1 MNEQSKNEKKESL
14 DLKKQEKLIK
24 AKKPL
29 DKNTQKKVKNSQD
42 LLIDELKSKLKDA
55 EDKLLRSLADN
66 DNLRKRHDKEI
77 EDNSKYAIK
86 NLSYSL
92 LNVADNLQRALESI
106 PNNEANDLD
115 NNVIKNLIIGIKA
128 VEKELIDSLEKHGVT
143 KFDSINQKFNPEIH
157 QAVSK
162 VHNEKADGTIVEEM
176 QKGFKIGDRLLRPA
190 MVVVSMGPETKK
202 NKVRRKLIFFKF

>member
-1 MNEQSKNEKKESL
+1 MNEQKKNEKKDDS
-14 DLKKQEKLIK
+14 DLKKQESLIRG
-24 AKKPL
+24 KKSTE
-29 DKNTQKKVKNSQD
+29 KNTIKKAKNSQD
-42 LLIDELKSKLKDA
+42 LLIDELKIKLKDV

-92 LNVADNLQRALESI
+92 LNVADNLQRAIESI
-106 PNNEANDLD
+106 SGSDSTVID
-115 NNVIKNLIIGIKA
+115 SNVFKNLVIGIKA

-143 KFDSINQKFNPEIH
+143 KFESINQKFNPEIH

-162 VHNEKADGTIVEEM
+162 IHNEQPEGLIVEEM
-176 QKGFKIGDRLLRPA
+176 QKGFKIGERLLRPA
-190 MVVVSMGPETKK
+190 MVVVSMGPEIKK
-202 NKVRRKLIFFKF
+202 

>member
-14 DLKKQEKLIK
+14 NLKKQENLVKEKKLS
-24 AKKPL
+24 
-29 DKNTQKKVKNSQD
+29 DKNTQKKVKNNQD
-42 LLIDELKSKLKDA
+42 SLVDELKTKLKDA
-55 EDKLLRSLADN
+55 EDKLLRSLAEN

-106 PNNEANDLD
+106 PNSEASGLD
-115 NNVIKNLIIGIKA
+115 DNVIKNLVIGIKA
-128 VEKELIDSLEKHGVT
+128 VEKELIDSLEKHGV
-143 KFDSINQKFNPEIH
+143 KRFDSINQKFNPEIH

-162 VHNEKADGTIVEEM
+162 VHNEKVDGTIVEEM

-190 MVVVSMGPETKK
+190 MVVVSMGPEIKK
-202 NKVRRKLIFFKF
+202 

>member
-14 DLKKQEKLIK
+14 NLKKQENLLKEKKLS
-24 AKKPL
+24 
-29 DKNTQKKVKNSQD
+29 DKNTQKKVKNNQD
-42 LLIDELKSKLKDA
+42 SLVDELKTKLKDA
-55 EDKLLRSLADN
+55 EDKLLRSLAEN

-92 LNVADNLQRALESI
+92 LNVADNLQRALESV
-106 PNNEANDLD
+106 PNTEASGLD
-115 NNVIKNLIIGIKA
+115 DNIIKNLIIGIKA

-162 VHNEKADGTIVEEM
+162 VHNEKVDGTIVEEM

-190 MVVVSMGPETKK
+190 MVVVSMGPEIKK
-202 NKVRRKLIFFKF
+202 

>member
-14 DLKKQEKLIK
+14 NLKKQENLVKE
-24 AKKPL
+24 KKVSDK
-29 DKNTQKKVKNSQD
+29 DKNTQKKVKNNQD
-42 LLIDELKSKLKDA
+42 VLVDELKLKLKDT
-55 EDKLLRSLADN
+55 EDKLLRSLAEN

-106 PNNEANDLD
+106 PNMEASGLD
-115 NNVIKNLIIGIKA
+115 DNIIKNLIIGIKA

-162 VHNEKADGTIVEEM
+162 VHNEKVDGTIVEEM

-202 NKVRRKLIFFKF
+202 

>member
-14 DLKKQEKLIK
+14 DLKKQENLIK

-86 NLSYSL
+86 NGFKYLLVLDSDMQHDPSKIKDFLLKRNKYIFIYGKRNFLKNMPFFRILSNFITS
-92 LNVADNLQRALESI
+92 
-106 PNNEANDLD
+106 
-115 NNVIKNLIIGIKA
+115 LIIS
-128 VEKELIDSLEKHGVT
+128 LIV
-143 KFDSINQKFNPEIH
+143 FD
-157 QAVSK
+157 
-162 VHNEKADGTIVEEM
+162 TTT
-176 QKGFKIGDRLLRPA
+176 L
-190 MVVVSMGPETKK
+190 
-202 NKVRRKLIFFKF
+202 

>member
-14 DLKKQEKLIK
+14 DLKKQENLIK

-42 LLIDELKSKLKDA
+42 LLVDELKSKLKDA

-106 PNNEANDLD
+106 PNMEASGLD
-115 NNVIKNLIIGIKA
+115 DNIIKNLIVGIKA

-162 VHNEKADGTIVEEM
+162 VHNEKVDGTIVEEM

-202 NKVRRKLIFFKF
+202 

>member
-1 MNEQSKNEKKESL
+1 MNEQRKNEKNDDS
-14 DLKKQEKLIK
+14 DLKKQENLIK
-24 AKKPL
+24 GKKSPE
-29 DKNTQKKVKNSQD
+29 KNATKKVKNSQD
-42 LLIDELKSKLKDA
+42 LLNDELKTKLKDL

-92 LNVADNLQRALESI
+92 LNVADNLQRAIESI
-106 PNNEANDLD
+106 SGSDSTGID
-115 NNVIKNLIIGIKA
+115 NNVFRNLVIGIKA

-143 KFDSINQKFNPEIH
+143 KFESINQKFNPEIH

-162 VHNEKADGTIVEEM
+162 IHNEKPEGLIVEEM
-176 QKGFKIGDRLLRPA
+176 QKGFKIGERLLRPA

-202 NKVRRKLIFFKF
+202 

>member
-14 DLKKQEKLIK
+14 DLKKQENLVK
-24 AKKPL
+24 AKKSS
-29 DKNTQKKVKNSQD
+29 DKNTQKKAKSSQD
-42 LLIDELKSKLKDA
+42 FLVEELKLKLKDA
-55 EDKLLRSLADN
+55 EDKLLRSLAEN

-106 PNNEANDLD
+106 PNTGSVGLD
-115 NNVIKNLIIGIKA
+115 DNVIKNLIIGIKA
-128 VEKELIDSLEKHGVT
+128 VEKELIDSLEKHGV
-143 KFDSINQKFNPEIH
+143 KRFDSINQKFNPEIH

-162 VHNEKADGTIVEEM
+162 VHDEKSDGTIVEEM

-190 MVVVSMGPETKK
+190 MVVVSMGPEIKK
-202 NKVRRKLIFFKF
+202 

>member
-14 DLKKQEKLIK
+14 NLKKQENLVKEKKL
-24 AKKPL
+24 L
-29 DKNTQKKVKNSQD
+29 DKNTQKKVKNNQD
-42 LLIDELKSKLKDA
+42 SLVDELKTKLKDA
-55 EDKLLRSLADN
+55 EDKLLRSLAEN

-106 PNNEANDLD
+106 PNMEASGLD
-115 NNVIKNLIIGIKA
+115 DNIIKNLIVGIKA

-162 VHNEKADGTIVEEM
+162 VHNEKVDGTIVEEM

-190 MVVVSMGPETKK
+190 MVVVSMGPEIKK
-202 NKVRRKLIFFKF
+202 

>member
-14 DLKKQEKLIK
+14 NLKKPENLVKEKKLS
-24 AKKPL
+24 
-29 DKNTQKKVKNSQD
+29 DKNTQKKVKNNQD
-42 LLIDELKSKLKDA
+42 SLVDELKTKLKDA
-55 EDKLLRSLADN
+55 EDKLLRSLAEN

-106 PNNEANDLD
+106 PNTEASGLD
-115 NNVIKNLIIGIKA
+115 DNIIKNLIIGIKA

-162 VHNEKADGTIVEEM
+162 VHNEKVDGTIVEEM

-190 MVVVSMGPETKK
+190 MVVVSMGPEIKK
-202 NKVRRKLIFFKF
+202 

>member
-14 DLKKQEKLIK
+14 NLKKQENLIK
-24 AKKPL
+24 EKKSI
-29 DKNTQKKVKNSQD
+29 DKNTQKKVKNNQD
-42 LLIDELKSKLKDA
+42 FLVDELKSKLKDT
-55 EDKLLRSLADN
+55 EDKLLRSLAEN

-92 LNVADNLQRALESI
+92 LNVADNLQRALES
-106 PNNEANDLD
+106 ANKAETGGVDD
-115 NNVIKNLIIGIKA
+115 NVVKNLVIGIKA

-162 VHNEKADGTIVEEM
+162 IHNEKAEGTVVEEM
-176 QKGFKIGDRLLRPA
+176 QKGFKIGERLLRPS
-190 MVVVSMGPETKK
+190 MVVVSMGPEIKK
-202 NKVRRKLIFFKF
+202 

>member
-1 MNEQSKNEKKESL
+1 MK
-14 DLKKQEKLIK
+14 I
-24 AKKPL
+24 
-29 DKNTQKKVKNSQD
+29 
-42 LLIDELKSKLKDA
+42 KLKDV

-92 LNVADNLQRALESI
+92 LNVADNLERALKSI
-106 PNNEANDLD
+106 PNNETGGLD
-115 NNVIKNLIIGIKA
+115 NNVIKNLVIGIKA
-128 VEKELIDSLEKHGVT
+128 VEKELIDSLEKHGVS
-143 KFDSINQKFNPEIH
+143 KFESVNQKFNPEIH

-162 VHNEKADGTIVEEM
+162 VHNEKPEGLIVEEM
-176 QKGFKIGDRLLRPA
+176 QKGFKIGERLLRPA

-202 NKVRRKLIFFKF
+202 

>member
-14 DLKKQEKLIK
+14 NLKKQENLVKEKKLS
-24 AKKPL
+24 
-29 DKNTQKKVKNSQD
+29 DKNTQKKVKNNQD
-42 LLIDELKSKLKDA
+42 SLVDELKTKLKDA
-55 EDKLLRSLADN
+55 EDKLLRSLAEN

-106 PNNEANDLD
+106 PNTEASGLD
-115 NNVIKNLIIGIKA
+115 DNIIKNLIIGIKA

-162 VHNEKADGTIVEEM
+162 VHNEKVDGTIVEEM

-190 MVVVSMGPETKK
+190 MVVVSMGPEIKK
-202 NKVRRKLIFFKF
+202 

>member
-14 DLKKQEKLIK
+14 NLKKQENLVKE
-24 AKKPL
+24 KKVSDK
-29 DKNTQKKVKNSQD
+29 DKNTQKKVKNNQD
-42 LLIDELKSKLKDA
+42 VLVDELKLKLKDT
-55 EDKLLRSLADN
+55 EDKLLRSLAEN

-106 PNNEANDLD
+106 PNSEASGLD
-115 NNVIKNLIIGIKA
+115 DNVIKNLVIGIKA
-128 VEKELIDSLEKHGVT
+128 VEKELIDSLEKHGV
-143 KFDSINQKFNPEIH
+143 KRFDSINQKFNPDIH

-162 VHNEKADGTIVEEM
+162 VHNEKVDGTIVEEM

-190 MVVVSMGPETKK
+190 MVVVSMGPEIKK
-202 NKVRRKLIFFKF
+202 

>member
-14 DLKKQEKLIK
+14 NLKKQENLIK
-24 AKKPL
+24 EKKL
-29 DKNTQKKVKNSQD
+29 SDKDKNTQKKVKNNQD
-42 LLIDELKSKLKDA
+42 VLVDELKLKLKDT
-55 EDKLLRSLADN
+55 EDKLLRSLAEN

-106 PNNEANDLD
+106 PNSEASGLD
-115 NNVIKNLIIGIKA
+115 DNVIKNLVIGIKA
-128 VEKELIDSLEKHGVT
+128 VEKELIDSLEKHGV
-143 KFDSINQKFNPEIH
+143 KRFDSINQKFNPDIH

-162 VHNEKADGTIVEEM
+162 VHNEKVDGMIVEEM

-190 MVVVSMGPETKK
+190 MVVVSMGPEIKK
-202 NKVRRKLIFFKF
+202 

>member
-14 DLKKQEKLIK
+14 NLKKQENLIK
-24 AKKPL
+24 EKKSI
-29 DKNTQKKVKNSQD
+29 DKNTQKKVKNNQD
-42 LLIDELKSKLKDA
+42 FLVDELKSKLKDT
-55 EDKLLRSLADN
+55 EDKLLRSLAEN

-92 LNVADNLQRALESI
+92 LNVADNLQRALDST
-106 PNNEANDLD
+106 PNMEASSLD
-115 NNVIKNLIIGIKA
+115 DNIIKNLIIGIKA

-162 VHNEKADGTIVEEM
+162 VHNEKVDGTIVEEM

-190 MVVVSMGPETKK
+190 MVVVSMGPEIKK
-202 NKVRRKLIFFKF
+202 

>member
-14 DLKKQEKLIK
+14 DLKKQENLTK

-42 LLIDELKSKLKDA
+42 LLVDELKLKLKDA

-92 LNVADNLQRALESI
+92 LNVTDNLHRALESI
-106 PNNEANDLD
+106 PNSEANDLD

-190 MVVVSMGPETKK
+190 MVVVSMGKETKK
-202 NKVRRKLIFFKF
+202 

>member
-14 DLKKQEKLIK
+14 NLKKQENLIK
-24 AKKPL
+24 EKKL
-29 DKNTQKKVKNSQD
+29 SDKNTQKKVKNNQD
-42 LLIDELKSKLKDA
+42 SVVDELKSKLKDA
-55 EDKLLRSLADN
+55 EDKLLRSLAEN

-86 NLSYSL
+86 NLSLSL

-106 PNNEANDLD
+106 PNSEASGLD
-115 NNVIKNLIIGIKA
+115 DNVIKNLLIGIKA
-128 VEKELIDSLEKHGVT
+128 VEKELIDSLEKHGV
-143 KFDSINQKFNPEIH
+143 KRFDSINQKFNPEIH

-190 MVVVSMGPETKK
+190 MVVVSMGPEIKK
-202 NKVRRKLIFFKF
+202 

>member
-1 MNEQSKNEKKESL
+1 MNEQRKSEKKENNL
-14 DLKKQEKLIK
+14 AKGKKTV
-24 AKKPL
+24 
-29 DKNTQKKVKNSQD
+29 DKNTQKKEKNSQD
-42 LLIDELKSKLKDA
+42 LLIDELKIKLKDA

-92 LNVADNLQRALESI
+92 LNVSDNLQRALESI
-106 PNNEANDLD
+106 PNTEASDLD
-115 NNVIKNLIIGIKA
+115 KNVIQNLIIGIKA

-162 VHNEKADGTIVEEM
+162 VHDEKADGTIVEEM

-202 NKVRRKLIFFKF
+202 

>member
-14 DLKKQEKLIK
+14 NLKKQENLVKE
-24 AKKPL
+24 KKVSDK
-29 DKNTQKKVKNSQD
+29 DKNTQKKVKNNQD
-42 LLIDELKSKLKDA
+42 VLVDELKLKLKDT
-55 EDKLLRSLADN
+55 EDKLLRSLAEN

-106 PNNEANDLD
+106 PNSEASGLD
-115 NNVIKNLIIGIKA
+115 DNVIKNLVIGIKA
-128 VEKELIDSLEKHGVT
+128 VEKELIDSLEKHGV
-143 KFDSINQKFNPEIH
+143 KRFDSINQKFNPEIH

-162 VHNEKADGTIVEEM
+162 VHNEKVDGTIVEEM

-190 MVVVSMGPETKK
+190 MVVVSMGPEI
-202 NKVRRKLIFFKF
+202 NNI

>member
-14 DLKKQEKLIK
+14 NLKKQENLVKEKKLSDK
-24 AKKPL
+24 

-42 LLIDELKSKLKDA
+42 VLVDELKLKLKDP
-55 EDKLLRSLADN
+55 EDKLLRSLAEN
-66 DNLRKRHDKEI
+66 DNLRKRPDKEI

-106 PNNEANDLD
+106 PNSEASGLD
-115 NNVIKNLIIGIKA
+115 DNVIKNLVIGIKA
-128 VEKELIDSLEKHGVT
+128 VEKELIDSLEKHGV
-143 KFDSINQKFNPEIH
+143 KRFDSIYQKFNPEIH

-190 MVVVSMGPETKK
+190 MVVVSMGPEIKK
-202 NKVRRKLIFFKF
+202 

>member
-14 DLKKQEKLIK
+14 DLKKQENLVK
-24 AKKPL
+24 AKKSS
-29 DKNTQKKVKNSQD
+29 DKNTQKKAKSSQD
-42 LLIDELKSKLKDA
+42 FLVEELKLKLKDA
-55 EDKLLRSLADN
+55 EDKLLRSLAEN

-106 PNNEANDLD
+106 PNTGSVGLD
-115 NNVIKNLIIGIKA
+115 DNVIKNLIIGIKA

-162 VHNEKADGTIVEEM
+162 VHNEKVDGTIVEEM

-190 MVVVSMGPETKK
+190 MVVVSMGPEIKK
-202 NKVRRKLIFFKF
+202 

>member
-14 DLKKQEKLIK
+14 NLKKQENLIK
-24 AKKPL
+24 EKKL
-29 DKNTQKKVKNSQD
+29 SDKNTQKKVKNNQD
-42 LLIDELKSKLKDA
+42 SVVDELKSKLKDA
-55 EDKLLRSLADN
+55 EDKLLRSLAEN

-86 NLSYSL
+86 NLSLSL

-106 PNNEANDLD
+106 PNSEASGLD
-115 NNVIKNLIIGIKA
+115 DNVIKNLVIGIKA

-162 VHNEKADGTIVEEM
+162 VHNEKVDGTIVEEM

-190 MVVVSMGPETKK
+190 MVVVSMGPEIKK
-202 NKVRRKLIFFKF
+202 

>member
-14 DLKKQEKLIK
+14 DLKKQENLIK

-106 PNNEANDLD
+106 PNSEANDLD

-202 NKVRRKLIFFKF
+202 

>member
-14 DLKKQEKLIK
+14 NLKKQENIVKEKKLS
-24 AKKPL
+24 
-29 DKNTQKKVKNSQD
+29 DKNSHKKVKNNQD
-42 LLIDELKSKLKDA
+42 SLVDELKTKLKDA
-55 EDKLLRSLADN
+55 EDKLLRALAEN

-106 PNNEANDLD
+106 PNMEASGLD
-115 NNVIKNLIIGIKA
+115 NNIIKNLIVGIKA

-162 VHNEKADGTIVEEM
+162 VHNEKVDGTIVEEM

-190 MVVVSMGPETKK
+190 MVVVSMGPEIKK
-202 NKVRRKLIFFKF
+202 

>member
-1 MNEQSKNEKKESL
+1 MNEQRKSEKKEDNL
-14 DLKKQEKLIK
+14 VKGKKTV
-24 AKKPL
+24 
-29 DKNTQKKVKNSQD
+29 DKNTQKKEKNSQN
-42 LLIDELKSKLKDA
+42 LLVDELKIKLKDV

-92 LNVADNLQRALESI
+92 LNVADNLQRALDSI
-106 PNNEANDLD
+106 PTTETNDLD

-202 NKVRRKLIFFKF
+202 

>member
-14 DLKKQEKLIK
+14 NLKKQENLVKEKKLSDK
-24 AKKPL
+24 
-29 DKNTQKKVKNSQD
+29 DKNTQKKVKNNQD
-42 LLIDELKSKLKDA
+42 VLVDELKLKLKDT
-55 EDKLLRSLADN
+55 EDKLLRSLAEN

-106 PNNEANDLD
+106 PNTEARGLD
-115 NNVIKNLIIGIKA
+115 DNIIKNLIIGIKA

-162 VHNEKADGTIVEEM
+162 VHNEKVDGTIVEEM

-190 MVVVSMGPETKK
+190 MVVVSMGPEIKK
-202 NKVRRKLIFFKF
+202 

>member
-1 MNEQSKNEKKESL
+1 MNEQSKNEKKENL
-14 DLKKQEKLIK
+14 NLKKQENLVKEKKLS
-24 AKKPL
+24 
-29 DKNTQKKVKNSQD
+29 DKNTQKKVKNNQD
-42 LLIDELKSKLKDA
+42 SLVDELKTKLKDA
-55 EDKLLRSLADN
+55 EDKLLRSLAEN

-86 NLSYSL
+86 NLSLSL

-106 PNNEANDLD
+106 PNMEASSLD
-115 NNVIKNLIIGIKA
+115 DNIIKNLIIGIKA

-162 VHNEKADGTIVEEM
+162 VHNEKVDGTIVEEM

-190 MVVVSMGPETKK
+190 MVVVSMGPEIKK
-202 NKVRRKLIFFKF
+202 

>member
-1 MNEQSKNEKKESL
+1 MNEQRKNEKKEDL
-14 DLKKQEKLIK
+14 DLKKQENLVKR
-24 AKKPL
+24 KKSL
-29 DKNTQKKVKNSQD
+29 EKNTEKKVKNSQD
-42 LLIDELKSKLKDA
+42 LLVDELKVKLKDV

-92 LNVADNLQRALESI
+92 LNVADNLQRAIESI
-106 PNNEANDLD
+106 PDSTSVDD
-115 NNVIKNLIIGIKA
+115 NVFKNLVIGIKA
-128 VEKELIDSLEKHGVT
+128 VEKELIDSLGKHGVT
-143 KFDSINQKFNPEIH
+143 KFESINQKFNPEIH

-162 VHNEKADGTIVEEM
+162 IHNERSEGLIVEEM

-202 NKVRRKLIFFKF
+202 